1 MRTLMYVQT
10 MLFHLYCFIF
20 IYVPPLLSFG
30 QTCINMTKGRPY
42 IAWWADI
49 LDEAIM
55 DWYINISYFLLQDWP
70 LSKFYF
76 PFHSDYCSSFFC
88 DEKTFCIQTCL
99 FWKLF
104 CFSSIRTLSSVIIK
118 LTTENTNR
126 ERIERK
132 LDSIRDDDNN
142 SNYRWV

>member
-49 LDEAIM
+49 LAEAIIE
-55 DWYINISYFLLQDWP
+55 WYTNISYFLLQDWP
-70 LSKFYF
+70 LNKFYF
-76 PFHSDYCSSFFC
+76 PFHSYIVLLLFVIRNVLSSDVSILKFVF
-88 DEKTFCIQTCL
+88 L
-99 FWKLF
+99 F
-104 CFSSIRTLSSVIIK
+104 SIRTLSSVIIK
-118 LTTENTNR
+118 LTTENTSR

-132 LDSIRDDDNN
+132 IDSILDDDNN

>member
-1 MRTLMYVQT
+1 MHTLMYVQT

-20 IYVPPLLSFG
+20 IYVPLLSFG

-49 LDEAIM
+49 LAEAIIE
-55 DWYINISYFLLQDWP
+55 WYTNISYFLLQDWP

-76 PFHSDYCSSFFC
+76 PFHSYIVLLLFVIRNVLSSDVSILKIVF
-88 DEKTFCIQTCL
+88 L
-99 FWKLF
+99 F
-104 CFSSIRTLSSVIIK
+104 SIRTLSSVIIK
-118 LTTENTNR
+118 LTTENTSR

-132 LDSIRDDDNN
+132 IDSILDDDNN